1 MDLNN
6 LNKEV
11 NMLEEDKLNWE
22 KNPQDLEYSNLDQEE
37 RDRMV
42 IYLIHTMGIDH
53 FIGLLTRES
62 KELLED
68 CLYKSIQEDKEK
80 RNVPIDFDKLLALV
94 SSYVHDKNE
103 ETKIKAN
110 NLYLQILSRIPK
122 NDSIKISLKNL
133 MGLMD

>member
-1 MDLNN
+1 
-6 LNKEV
+6 
-11 NMLEEDKLNWE
+11 MLEEDKLNWE

>member
-1 MDLNN
+1 
-6 LNKEV
+6 
-11 NMLEEDKLNWE
+11 MLEEDKLNWE

-94 SSYVHDKNE
+94 SSHVHDKNE